1 MAAEQQHG
9 KTFENLV
16 AHHSGLFK
24 TAFHKEAGNAV
35 HDIPAGRTHDGVPVS
50 VKSAKADPTSKK
62 GPTLHLADAVRFY
75 TSTTTHPL
83 RLIAGF
89 YRQTETQLI
98 FEQVHDILLTPAM
111 NDALWGSLTRQDLT
125 MLAGYI
131 KTTQRQIFEEPD
143 LITDLQQDAKVYKD
157 EVAKKA
163 GLISLHA
170 KIDAN
175 TGRLQ
180 CSVDAFSLFLCV
192 RQHSSSHDVYSSQK
206 PFGQIALPF
215 ALKPGHRQSKK
226 TS

>member
-9 KTFENLV
+9 KTFENLIS
-16 AHHSGLFK
+16 HHSGLFK
-24 TAFHKEAGNAV
+24 AAFHKEAGNAV
-35 HDIPAGRTHDGVPVS
+35 HDIPSGRTHDAIPVS
-50 VKSAKADPTSKK
+50 VKSAKADPKSKK

-89 YRQTETQLI
+89 YRQTEDQLI
-98 FEQVHDILLTPAM
+98 FEQIHDILLTPQM
-111 NDALWGSLTRQDLT
+111 KDALWGKLTHQDLKL
-125 MLAGYI
+125 LAGYI
-131 KTTQRQIFEEPD
+131 KTTQRQIFEDPD
-143 LITDLQQDAKVYKD
+143 LITELQQDAKVYKD

-192 RQHSSSHDVYSSQK
+192 RQHNSSHHIHTSQK
-206 PFGQIALPF
+206 PFGQITLPF
-215 ALKPGHRQSKK
+215 ALKPGQRQSKK
-226 TS
+226 NS

>member
-9 KTFENLV
+9 KNFENLV

-24 TAFHKEAGNAV
+24 PAFRKEAGNAV
-35 HDIPAGRTHDGVPVS
+35 HDIPAERTHDDVPVS
-50 VKSAKADPTSKK
+50 IKSAKADPNSKK
-62 GPTLHLADAVRFY
+62 GPTLHLADAVRFFN
-75 TSTTTHPL
+75 STTTHPL
-83 RLIAGF
+83 RLVSGF
-89 YRQTETQLI
+89 YRQTPQQLI
-98 FEQVHDILLTPAM
+98 FEQIHDILLTPNMRAT
-111 NDALWGSLTRQDLT
+111 LWGDLDHSSLS

-143 LITDLQQDAKVYKD
+143 LITDLQKEAKIYKD
-157 EVAKKA
+157 EVAKKG

-192 RQHSSSHDVYSSQK
+192 RKYNSTHAIYTAQK
-206 PFGQIALPF
+206 PYGQINLPF
-215 ALKPGHRQSKK
+215 ALQPGHRQGKK
-226 TS
+226 NS